1 MENKLEQL
9 TRKLYDEGLSKGR
22 ARADELVAE
31 AEAKA
36 KKIVAEARAEAERIM
51 AEAGQN
57 AAELKKNTKTEIAL
71 AARQSV
77 ATLKESIRTMVVTRT
92 ADKAVSEA
100 MLDAQFVKDLLLE
113 TVQGWQASGGS
124 AELKVLLPAAR
135 RKELDAAF
143 AASTKALLETGVEL
157 EYADGVK
164 SGFRIGPK
172 EGGYYLSFSDADFSA
187 LLDEYLRPQVAE
199 LLYGEEYGK

>member
-51 AEAGQN
+51 TEAGQN
-57 AAELKKNTKTEIAL
+57 ATELKKNTKTEIAL

-77 ATLKESIRTMVVTRT
+77 ATLKESIRTMIVTHT

-100 MLDAQFVKDLLLE
+100 MLDAKFVKDLLLE
-113 TVQGWQASGGS
+113 TVRGWQASGGS
-124 AELKVLLPAAR
+124 AELKALLPAAR

-143 AASTKALLETGVEL
+143 SASTKALLDGGVEL

-199 LLYGEEYGK
+199 LLYGEEYSK

>member
-22 ARADELVAE
+22 ARADELVTE
-31 AEAKA
+31 AETKA
-36 KKIVAEARAEAERIM
+36 KKIVAEAQAEAARILSE
-51 AEAGQN
+51 AEQN

-77 ATLKESIRTMVVTRT
+77 ATLKESIRTMIVTRT
-92 ADKAVSEA
+92 TDKAVSEA
-100 MLDAQFVKDLLLE
+100 MLDAKFVKDLLLE
-113 TVQGWQASGGS
+113 TVRGWQASGGS

-135 RKELDAAF
+135 QKELDAAF

-172 EGGYYLSFSDADFSA
+172 EGGYYLSFSDTDFSA
-187 LLDEYLRPQVAE
+187 LLDEYLRPQVAK
-199 LLYGEEYGK
+199 LLYDEEPGK